1 MASHLRSIVRT
12 SQCYLLLGNTSRC
25 FFLEKRSLS
34 NDTSRKSHRRVV
46 VTGIGIVSPL
56 GVGTQLAWDR
66 LIQGECGVV
75 GLHDDKYKKI
85 PCRVAARVPRG
96 DAEGDFNAEKYVSRS
111 DIKAMSSATIMAIAA
126 AEEAITDA
134 NWSPISEAE
143 QESTGVAIGMGMVP
157 LDDIT
162 ETAMLFQAKG
172 YNKVSPFFVP
182 RILINMAA
190 GHISI
195 KHKFKGPNH
204 AVSTACTTGAHSIG
218 DSFRFITHGDADV
231 MVAGGT
237 ESCISP
243 LSLAGFARARA
254 LSINFNETPNKA
266 CRPFHPEREGFVMG
280 EGAAV
285 LVLEEY
291 QHALARNA
299 KIYAE
304 VLGYGLSGDACHI
317 TAPSSEGDGAFRC
330 MKAAIADSGL
340 YIQDISYINAHATS
354 TPLGDA
360 AENKAIKRLFGEHAY
375 SLAVSATKGA
385 TGHLLGAAGAIEAS
399 FTVLSCFHGVL
410 PPTLNLDRTE
420 PEFDLNYIPLKAQQ
434 WKPGKR
440 FVALSN
446 SFGFGGTNATLCF
459 GSL

>member
-1 MASHLRSIVRT
+1 MASHLRSIVR
-12 SQCYLLLGNTSRC
+12 SCHCYPLLRNTFRWC
-25 FFLEKRSLS
+25 WLS
-34 NDTSRKSHRRVV
+34 KNCLSSDSSRKSHRRVV

-56 GVGTQLAWDR
+56 GVGSQLAWDR
-66 LIQGECGVV
+66 LIQGESGIVALQ
-75 GLHDDKYKKI
+75 GDEYNNI
-85 PCRVAARVPRG
+85 PCRVAARIPRG
-96 DAEGDFNAEKYVSRS
+96 HAEGEFSEEKHVSRS
-111 DIKAMSSATIMAIAA
+111 DIKAMSSATIMALAA
-126 AEEAITDA
+126 AEQAIIDA
-134 NWSPISEAE
+134 NWSPNSAEE

-162 ETAMLFQAKG
+162 ETAMLLQTKG

-195 KHKFKGPNH
+195 KYKLKGPNH
-204 AVSTACTTGAHSIG
+204 AVSTACTTGAHAIG
-218 DSFRFITHGDADV
+218 DSYRFIIHGDADV
-231 MVAGGT
+231 MVAGGS

-254 LSINFNETPNKA
+254 LSTSFNATPNKA

-317 TAPSSEGDGAFRC
+317 TAPSAEGDGAFR
-330 MKAAIADSGL
+330 
-340 YIQDISYINAHATS
+340 
-354 TPLGDA
+354 
-360 AENKAIKRLFGEHAY
+360 
-375 SLAVSATKGA
+375 
-385 TGHLLGAAGAIEAS
+385 
-399 FTVLSCFHGVL
+399 
-410 PPTLNLDRTE
+410 
-420 PEFDLNYIPLKAQQ
+420 
-434 WKPGKR
+434 
-440 FVALSN
+440 
-446 SFGFGGTNATLCF
+446 
-459 GSL
+459 